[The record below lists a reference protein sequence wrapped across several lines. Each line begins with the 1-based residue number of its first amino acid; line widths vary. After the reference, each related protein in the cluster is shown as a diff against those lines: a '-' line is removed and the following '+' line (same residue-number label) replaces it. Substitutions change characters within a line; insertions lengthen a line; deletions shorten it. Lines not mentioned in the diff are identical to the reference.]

1 MKNFMIALTLL
12 ASLSCSKV
20 NFSSQQDSGGEE
32 PTPTPPTVLSTS
44 IKCDV
49 YLNDHLQ
56 SLTITLPSNNPT
68 VTAACTPKDITYTW
82 SVTKDNT
89 PVTVNG
95 LLGAASAPDLTSLGA
110 GTYKIT
116 LTASAQNHTSYTNSS
131 SPLVVII
138 KTTTPPAVQT
148 VSCSPRLNGSLTSI
162 TLPPGAA
169 SPTAMAHCQPADA
182 SCLWTVTLGGATVN
196 IPGMSGCT
204 ATPNFSMQPAG
215 TYNIYLT
222 ANRVDFNPYLT
233 TQPLTVTVQAKTAK
247 DVTTTKTVTVQDNQL
262 DVQLVIDD
270 SKSMLEDN
278 QKLAARLQGFV
289 SDLSNAGFDW
299 QMCATVTRAQQL
311 AANDPTLYWGA
322 SRFWVGNSGATPWIL
337 KAGTANISQIFQN
350 TILDIGAGWV
360 GSDDERGIKAAWW
373 HLWNGDIN
381 YADPSGCYRREAGLA
396 TLIISDED
404 ERSVGGDWTQQ
415 YYAGEFKPLDEDDQ
429 PIHYYS
435 LVREVFGPTKRFN
448 VNSIIV
454 RPGDTSCMAA
464 QDASGSKSHYG
475 YKYNELAL
483 MAGGSVGS
491 ICDSDYSAN
500 LKVFK
505 DQIIKEMG
513 SLPLECTPVGGKV
526 TVTISPNM
534 AVTTRIEGS
543 TLYLTPKIPAGS
555 TIKADY
561 QCPL

>member
-20 NFSSQQDSGGEE
+20 NFSSNSGGGGDNPD
-32 PTPTPPTVLSTS
+32 PTPTPQSTD

-56 SLTITLPSNNPT
+56 SVTITLPGTNPT
-68 VTAACTPKDITYTW
+68 VTATCIPKDITYTW

-95 LLGAASAPDLTSLGA
+95 LLGAGSVPDLTSLGV
-110 GTYKIT
+110 GTYRLT
-116 LTASAQNHTSYTNSS
+116 LTGSAQNMTSYSNSG

-138 KTTTPPAVQT
+138 KSTTPAPTQSVT
-148 VSCSPRLNGSLTSI
+148 CDPRLNGSLTSI
-162 TLPPGAA
+162 TLPAGSAN
-169 SPTAMAHCQPADA
+169 PTATANCQPADA
-182 SCLWTVTLGGATVN
+182 SCSWTVTLAGTNVN
-196 IPGMSGCT
+196 IPGMSSCS
-204 ATPNFSMQPAG
+204 ATPDFSGVAAG
-215 TYNIYLT
+215 TYSIYLT
-222 ANRVDFNPYLT
+222 ASKADYNPYLT
-233 TQPLTVTVQAKTAK
+233 TTPLTVIIPAKTSK
-247 DVTTTKTVTVQDNQL
+247 PVTTTKTVTVQDNQL

-270 SKSMLEDN
+270 SNSMLADN
-278 QKLAARLQGFV
+278 QKLGARLQNFV
-289 SDLSNAGFDW
+289 NDLSAAGFDW
-299 QMCATVTRAQQL
+299 QMCATVTRAQQISSS
-311 AANDPTLYWGA
+311 DPTLYWGA
-322 SRFWVGNSGATPWIL
+322 SRFWIGNGGASPWIL
-337 KAGTANISQIFQN
+337 KAGTANLNQIFQN
-350 TILDIGAGWV
+350 TILDIGAGWA

-381 YADPSGCYRREAGLA
+381 YADASGCYRKEAGLA

-404 ERSVGGDWTQQ
+404 ERSVGGDYSQI
-415 YYAGEFKPLDEDDQ
+415 YYPGEWKPLEDEDA

-454 RPGDTSCMAA
+454 RPGDTACMAA
-464 QDASGSKSHYG
+464 QDAAGSKSHYG
-475 YKYNELAL
+475 TKYNELSI
-483 MAGGSVGS
+483 MASGSVGS

-500 LKVFK
+500 LKTFK
-505 DQIIKEMG
+505 DQIVNSMG
-513 SLPLECTPVGGKV
+513 SLPLECAPVGGQV
-526 TVTISPNM
+526 TVTVTPSM
-534 AVTTRIEGS
+534 AVTTRVDGS
-543 TLYLTPKIPAGS
+543 TLYLNPKIPAGS